1 MKTLILILMVVVIM
15 LGLETMRVLS
25 MDTQG
30 NLVKIMGT
38 K

>member
-1 MKTLILILMVVVIM
+1 MKYLVLILMVVVVM
-15 LGLETMRVLS
+15 LGFETMRVLS

-30 NLVKIMGT
+30 NLVKIMES